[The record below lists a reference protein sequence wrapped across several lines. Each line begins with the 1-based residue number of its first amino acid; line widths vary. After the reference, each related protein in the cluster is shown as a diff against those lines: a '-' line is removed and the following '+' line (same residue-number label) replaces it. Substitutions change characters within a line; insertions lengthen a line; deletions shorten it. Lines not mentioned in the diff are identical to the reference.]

1 MHIERRRQPGEII
14 FILLLLAFSIFLLYH
29 AWQISGFESYTS
41 AGAYPMVTTGVMI
54 ASGLV
59 ALFQSL
65 KTPREPGQSGESLG
79 RQFRRVVTPTLIL
92 VFSVVCI
99 AYMLLLEK
107 LGFIVTSYLFLNVTM
122 WILGS
127 RKILL
132 NLAVGAASLA
142 FIYLVFQTIFSVTL
156 PTGTWLQGVL

>member
-14 FILLLLAFSIFLLYH
+14 FIVLLLAFSIFLLYH

-65 KTPREPGQSGESLG
+65 KTPREPGETGESLA
-79 RQFRRVVTPTLIL
+79 RQFWRVITPPLIL
-92 VFSVVCI
+92 VFTI
-99 AYMLLLEK
+99 ITIGYMVLLEK
-107 LGFIVTSYLFLNVTM
+107 LGFVVTSYLFLVISM
-122 WILGS
+122 YVLGS
-127 RKILL
+127 RNILL
-132 NLAVGAASLA
+132 NLGVGALTLGV
-142 FIYLVFQTIFSVTL
+142 IYVVFQTIFSVTL
-156 PTGTWLQGVL
+156 PAGAWLEGVL